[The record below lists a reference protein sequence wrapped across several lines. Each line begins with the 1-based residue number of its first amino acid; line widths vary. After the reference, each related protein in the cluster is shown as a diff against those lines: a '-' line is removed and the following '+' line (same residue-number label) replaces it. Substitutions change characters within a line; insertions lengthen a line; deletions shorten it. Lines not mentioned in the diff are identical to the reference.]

1 MYFLALSIVS
11 STIVLVIFRVAE
23 KFRINALPIIVINY
37 ITAALLGFLLSSILS
52 DSTFGPPLFFYVMAL
67 VIGSLFLIFFL
78 VTAASSQQAGIAI
91 TSVAAK
97 MSVVFPICFSL
108 IIDPSDKI
116 TLLKLTGILLALAGV
131 FFTVFKKGKLNRHSR
146 IIYLPFILFLGMGL
160 IDSLMKLAQH
170 RYVDESNL
178 AFFSTILFG
187 MAAVLSIPTS
197 FARRIPLKT
206 YVQRK
211 TLLTGIFLGIVNLG
225 TVYFII
231 SALSFKM
238 ADGNPIDSS
247 VIFGLNNV
255 GVVFLSVMTGLLIF
269 SEKLTRLNII
279 GILVSVAAIIILAY
293 SGV

>member
-11 STIVLVIFRVAE
+11 ATIILIIFRMAE
-23 KFRINALPIIVINY
+23 RLRIRALPIIVVNY
-37 ITAALLGFLLSSILS
+37 FTAALLGLFLSRILS
-52 DSTFGPPLFFYVMAL
+52 DSTFSPPIFFYVMAL
-67 VIGSLFLIFFL
+67 LIGSLFLVFFL

-108 IIDPSDKI
+108 IIDPSDKL
-116 TLLKLTGILLALAGV
+116 TLLKLTGIIFALIGV
-131 FFTVFKKGKLNRHSR
+131 FFTIFKRGKLNFKARL
-146 IIYLPFILFLGMGL
+146 IYLPFILFFGMGI

-187 MAAVLSIPTS
+187 MAALLSIPTS
-197 FARRIPLKT
+197 FAKRIPLKT
-206 YVQRK
+206 YIQKK
-211 TLLTGIFLGIVNLG
+211 TLLTGIILGIVNLG

-231 SALSFKM
+231 SALSFKLP
-238 ADGNPIDSS
+238 DGNPVDSS
-247 VIFGLNNV
+247 VIFGVNNV
-255 GVVFLSVMTGLLIF
+255 GVVFLSVMAGLIIF
-269 SEKLTRLNII
+269 SEKLTKLNIL
-279 GILVSVAAIIILAY
+279 GIVLSVVAILILAY